1 MSTTVVFKDID
12 PTMDNENNYSIET
25 AGTTL
30 TFRTA
35 SFKADK
41 SSVLHS
47 GVYSREFNAMLFAS
61 GTCMLAYIFLSP
73 YISGPSLYAA
83 LTFALA
89 ASFMLSRKCVF
100 REKYL
105 EIIMDKQSGTARLV
119 ISGAF
124 SKRTEEIALND
135 IVSVETGIERFEPE
149 NKDGADFVQKIS
161 VQHGSPVPGLGEAEE
176 FVTLYLIMKDGAK
189 KVIYAGNINEEPDVP
204 VLKIRK
210 FLST

>member
-1 MSTTVVFKDID
+1 M
-12 PTMDNENNYSIET
+12 
-25 AGTTL
+25 A
-30 TFRTA
+30 
-35 SFKADK
+35 
-41 SSVLHS
+41 SVLVGLHRS
-47 GVYSREFNAMLFAS
+47 GVLDLLEDLSQLSGEPGFLPAGRRACRLFADE
-61 GTCMLAYIFLSP
+61 TLSP
-73 YISGPSLYAA
+73 LREVI
-83 LTFALA
+83 LA
-89 ASFMLSRKCVF
+89 QVLRP
-100 REKYL
+100 EKYL